1 MTAIEKIQLIN
12 NISAIILV
20 MLSITAST
28 SSLLET
34 RKKVA
39 RIFAVIIFINLGI
52 DMIEFVV
59 VKNHVPNTRELVL
72 ALNTIN
78 LIFRMITTSLLTF
91 FKYKLDGY
99 SFAKSRLREYLIMA
113 TPVYVGT
120 AFLIANIFTGIVFTV
135 NNRGIY
141 TNSNGTFIIN
151 GIMILYFF
159 ATIVIS
165 TLQKN
170 IVGKQPFV
178 PMYIIAIPVIV
189 GIILREVL
197 LSQVSIGILGASV
210 SLLIF
215 VLSMSN
221 AGVLYDPLTRVF
233 NKEYFSYLMD
243 WGVKNKYARVAGIMI
258 DINDLKKINDQYGH
272 SAGDDVILRTTELI
286 KGMGLKDSALIRY
299 GGDEFILLVQI
310 SDVEMIRDIMLN
322 IKEKLMSHEMNK
334 DTPYK
339 LSLSMGMTVYIP
351 GENIN
356 SFIRRMDEQM
366 YFEKKAYHKMA
377 TE

>member
-59 VKNHVPNTRELVL
+59 VKNHVPNTREIVL

-99 SFAKSRLREYLIMA
+99 SFAKSRLREYLIIA
-113 TPVYVGT
+113 IPVYVGT

-135 NNRGIY
+135 NSKGIY

-178 PMYIIAIPVIV
+178 PMYIIAIPVII

-197 LSQVSIGILGASV
+197 LPQVSIGILGASV

-286 KGMGLKDSALIRY
+286 KEMRLKDSALIRY

-322 IKEKLMSHEMNK
+322 IKEKLMSHKVNK